1 VLFTLHRYLEKADD
15 FVIVIEN
22 LFIKEI
28 EREINCKFEEGITYL
43 KGKNGSGKTLLLD
56 YISGLRSPLP
66 KNSKISNNT
75 SCIYMRQNFTF
86 YSRLTVNEFIHF
98 IEGLTKES
106 KRNFLYLLNTFFPNI
121 NFEKYKKKKLG
132 LLSGGERRLIYI
144 LSILSIE
151 RKWYILDEPFSN
163 LDQETREVL
172 MVIIKTMNKEKKV
185 NFILT
190 AHENIPL
197 DNLHVLDFN
206 SI

>member
-1 VLFTLHRYLEKADD
+1 M
-15 FVIVIEN
+15 IVIEN

-28 EREINCKFEEGITYL
+28 EKEINCKFEEGITYL

-56 YISGLRSPLP
+56 YISGLRNPLP
-66 KNSKISNNT
+66 KNSKIINNN

-86 YSRLTVNEFIHF
+86 YSRLTVDEFIHF
-98 IEGLTKES
+98 VEGLTNES
-106 KRNFLYLLNTFFPNI
+106 KKNFLNLLDTYFPDI

-132 LLSGGERRLIYI
+132 LLSGGERRLVYI

-163 LDQETREVL
+163 LDQETRDIL
-172 MVIIKTMNKEKKV
+172 MIIIKTMSREKKA

-190 AHENIPL
+190 AHENLSL

-206 SI
+206 SIINESK